1 MHARYHSQ
9 PVHKQFESAL
19 GHAGVSNSE
28 IVIRLHIYEDYGT
41 NLRLLTNFG
50 GLKVP
55 QLERHTEST
64 CGIHWRK
71 GKVILFNKV
80 ALLCT
85 DRGKKILSTVRFR

>member
-28 IVIRLHIYEDYGT
+28 IVIRLHIYEDYDT
-41 NLRLLTNFG
+41 NLRLLTSFG
-50 GLKVP
+50 
-55 QLERHTEST
+55 RHTEST
-64 CGIHWRK
+64 SGIHWRK

-85 DRGKKILSTVRFR
+85 DRGKKILSTARFR